1 MPGQS
6 WLRGRRY
13 VAAVLAVAVAFVA
26 RLWMRSVLGDAFVFG
41 VFYPAVIL
49 VAYFAGRGPAIL
61 AAVLSAAVGY
71 WAFAAPAFAVGFNA
85 YASKSMAFFA
95 LNAAVNIYFIT
106 GMTKA
111 MNEARLQRQRSDML
125 AEGHADLFREFNERT
140 TNHLQLVS
148 ALLQTQAAEEP
159 GEGASGV
166 LAEAS
171 KRSLMISQ
179 VHRSLQDERDRTT
192 NFVVFAR
199 QLISSCL
206 HAAGDPPILIEV
218 AEQDVNLPADQA
230 AALAGVVFEWL
241 RVILMQSAAQQG
253 GVFRLALAREDDG
266 FRLSLRG
273 RWDQDEWGRSA
284 APSMRPLDS
293 NIVGALVDQ
302 LGGELGACSGPEGL
316 ECEVAFPRRG
326 AAAEWKLAQPGEGAP
341 RSIH

>member
-1 MPGQS
+1 MPGQR

-13 VAAVLAVAVAFVA
+13 LVAVLAVAVAFVA

-71 WAFAAPAFAVGFNA
+71 WAFAAPAFAVAFNA
-85 YASKSMAFFA
+85 YATKSMAFFA

-111 MNEARLQRQRSDML
+111 MNEAKLQRQRSDML

-148 ALLQTQAAEEP
+148 ALLQTQTGEEP
-159 GEGASGV
+159 GGGV

-218 AEQDVNLPADQA
+218 ADQDVHLPADQA

-241 RVILMQSAAQQG
+241 RVILMQSATQRG
-253 GVFRLALAREDDG
+253 GIFRVALAREGEG

-273 RWDQDEWGRSA
+273 RWDQDERGLWT

-293 NIVGALVDQ
+293 NIMGALVDQ

-326 AAAEWKLAQPGEGAP
+326 AAVEWKLAQPGEAALP
-341 RSIH
+341 SIH